1 MKSLSKKSATKWLL
15 SSAIASTL
23 IFTLAGCSNTEEENP
38 KLEKTSDASVTE
50 PTDYVPA
57 SADGPAQNVPEPRLP
72 AVATE
77 NTEEGAQAAL
87 EYFWE
92 AEAFASLT
100 GQTTALISVS
110 DDDCAFCDESIAGW
124 SENYEDGYWSVLHG
138 DIEVDI
144 DRVDISPDTT
154 GEKSSI
160 AHIFF
165 RLTEPAT
172 DFYDRDGNHLDAS
185 FDVVEAQEWFA
196 VLVFD
201 ATAQLWKIEWLGLE
215 DDVIWEDQ

>member
-92 AEAFASLT
+92 AIDYGRLT
-100 GQTTALISVS
+100 GNTSNAELVSSPDCELCSDLISGWRDVYA
-110 DDDCAFCDESIAGW
+110 DDAWAA
-124 SENYEDGYWSVLHG
+124 LHG
-138 DIEVDI
+138 TMDLEIQSVDLEFGN
-144 DRVDISPDTT
+144 DSDQSVAEISFTM
-154 GEKSSI
+154 
-160 AHIFF
+160 
-165 RLTEPAT
+165 TEPAV
-172 DFYDRDGNHLDAS
+172 DFYQSGEYLEAES
-185 FDVVEAQEWFA
+185 FDTKSTAHWWTQ
-196 VLVFD
+196 LVYD
-201 ATAQLWKIEWLGLE
+201 STAQRWKIDWIGVEEHLVE
-215 DDVIWEDQ
+215 DRP